1 MRLVFGLV
9 LLVLLVPVFPLSA
22 QQAGAG
28 GPSIHLMGFGDV
40 NYHHQVTERDGVL
53 DGFRLGQMV
62 GHVNA
67 GLTERLTFF
76 GEFSATA
83 RQDGFGI
90 EVERMIL
97 RYDFSDLFKLS
108 LGRYHTPISFWNVAY
123 HHGAWLQTAVARPE
137 MIKFGSQLLPVH
149 FVGVQVEGN
158 LPATPLGLGYSVGI
172 GNGRGTNIA
181 RGGDAGDI
189 NDRRA
194 VSATLSAR
202 PSALVGLQ
210 VGGSLY
216 LDRVTPVQGAAVDE
230 RILSAHVARQW
241 ESPEVIAEYARLWHE
256 PAGVGEG
263 ESVTSDAWYAQIGYR
278 LPGAAQAFKPYAR
291 VERVDVPTA
300 NPLLGQRGLG
310 YRAGIVGV
318 RYDFAPFAAA
328 KAEFRNERFANP
340 GRFGSLHLQASF
352 AVSGASGGA
361 QHLSGLFER
370 PAFSSTSVRRVVD
383 R

>member
-1 MRLVFGLV
+1 MRLAFGLV
-9 LLVLLVPVFPLSA
+9 LLALLVPALSLSA
-22 QQAGAG
+22 QQEGMG

-40 NYHHQVTERDGVL
+40 NYLHQVTRRDGVP

-67 GLTERLTFF
+67 GLTERITFF

-83 RQDGFGI
+83 RPDGFGI

-97 RYDFSDLFKLS
+97 RYDFSDLVKVS

-123 HHGAWLQTAVARPE
+123 HHGAWLQTAIARPE

-158 LPATPLGLGYSVGI
+158 VPATPLGLGYAVGV

-181 RGGDAGDI
+181 RAGDAGDI
-189 NDRRA
+189 DRRRA
-194 VSATLSAR
+194 VSATLFAR
-202 PSALVGLQ
+202 PQALVGLQ

-216 LDRVTPVQGAAVDE
+216 LDRATPAQGAAVDE

-241 ESPEVIAEYARLWHE
+241 ESPEVLAEYARLWHE
-256 PAGVGEG
+256 PVDGE
-263 ESVTSDAWYAQIGYR
+263 ESVASDAWYAQVGYR
-278 LPGAAQAFKPYAR
+278 LPGDAQAFKPYAR
-291 VERVDVPTA
+291 LERVDIPAT
-300 NPLLGQRGLG
+300 NPLLGQRNLG
-310 YRAGIVGV
+310 YRAGILGV
-318 RYDFAPFAAA
+318 RYDFAPFAAL
-328 KAEFRNERFANP
+328 KAEFRDERFAAP
-340 GRFGSLHLQASF
+340 GSFRSLHLQASF
-352 AVSGASGGA
+352 AVSGAGGGA